1 MTRDCAAPGAAT
13 TAAQAR
19 NGTDWSDAIMGKHT
33 VRCAFLLLILA
44 TLRQAQGSQ
53 AAPAAATGAVPVR
66 TQTEIEDLIR
76 KTGATPPDWWDAT
89 PLNFPKTLDLT
100 LTPPPKGSGWDPQK
114 NVGQY
119 FWSVIN
125 ENSSKWK
132 EGVKLAHHLMIL
144 NEKDAKKVADMQGQM
159 AHLYEYCLCDYARA
173 AYWRIKKGE
182 VDTEDL
188 AVCYWKLGS
197 KAMAKDVLSRC
208 GNDDTRH
215 GTIIK
220 LWADL
225 GEFDRALKEA
235 ETKAQND
242 KADIAYL
249 MAGEAC
255 RTIGRFA
262 DALGYYQKV
271 LACDAAKAGRDFKQ
285 SKARAQASIDAIK
298 VFDTLD
304 LKRVPDGVYA
314 NSSVGYTGPVSIEL
328 TVKNARIEEVK
339 VTKHAE
345 KQYYA
350 SLTETPRQI
359 VLKQGVK
366 GVDTYSS
373 ATITSEAII
382 NACAKAL
389 ASGMK

>member
-1 MTRDCAAPGAAT
+1 MGKRIILTLVFLVTLDSANGARASQAVPAGSAAAAPTRSKAE
-13 TAAQAR
+13 
-19 NGTDWSDAIMGKHT
+19 
-33 VRCAFLLLILA
+33 V
-44 TLRQAQGSQ
+44 
-53 AAPAAATGAVPVR
+53 
-66 TQTEIEDLIR
+66 EDLIKR
-76 KTGATPPDWWDAT
+76 AGATAPDWWDAV

-100 LTPPPKGSGWDPQK
+100 MTPPPKGSGWDQQK

-144 NEKDAKKVADMQGQM
+144 NEKDPKKVGEMQGQM

-173 AYWRIKKGE
+173 AFWRLKRGD

-197 KAMAKDVLSRC
+197 KEMAKDVLSRC
-208 GNDDTRH
+208 GNDDSRH

-225 GEFDRALKEA
+225 GEFDRAMKEA
-235 ETKAQND
+235 EIKAQND
-242 KADIAYL
+242 RADIAYL

-262 DALGYYQKV
+262 DALKYYEKV

-285 SKARAQASIDAIK
+285 SKSRAQASIDAIK

-304 LKRVPDGVYA
+304 LKRIPDGVYK
-314 NSSVGYTGPVSIEL
+314 NSSVGYTGPVNIEL
-328 TVKNARIEEVK
+328 IVKNAKIEDVK
-339 VTKHAE
+339 VTQHAE

-389 ASGMK
+389 AAGMK